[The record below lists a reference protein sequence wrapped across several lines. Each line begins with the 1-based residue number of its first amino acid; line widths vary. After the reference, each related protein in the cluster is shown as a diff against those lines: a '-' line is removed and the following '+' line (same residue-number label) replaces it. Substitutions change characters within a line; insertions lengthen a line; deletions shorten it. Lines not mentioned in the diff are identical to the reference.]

1 MKKAFLT
8 ILLAAVIGIGVSS
21 LAGAGQNP
29 LVSLGERGA
38 TDTTPKVLKMHR
50 DPSMASERAR
60 GGVRLGYFVSTPQT
74 VPANGSASYVARC
87 LGRARVVDGG
97 FNSDGY
103 VYAEQLTAID
113 SKTYA
118 YRVRDALGVTGTAT
132 FSITCI
138 R

>member
-1 MKKAFLT
+1 MKKAVLT
-8 ILLAAVIGIGVSS
+8 IVLAAVIGIGVTS

-29 LVSLGERGA
+29 LVSLGEREN

-50 DPSMASERAR
+50 APAMASQRAR
-60 GGVRLGYFVSTPQT
+60 GGPRLGYFVSAPQS
-74 VPANGSASYVARC
+74 VPAGGSVSFVARC

-97 FNSDGY
+97 FNTDGGI
-103 VYAEQLTAID
+103 YADQLTAID

-118 YRVRDALGVTGTAT
+118 YRVRDTLGVTGAAT

>member
-8 ILLAAVIGIGVSS
+8 ILLTAAIGIGVSS

-29 LVSLGERGA
+29 LLSLGDREA

-50 DPSMASERAR
+50 DPAMASQRAR
-60 GGVRLGYFVSTPQT
+60 GGPRLGYFVSAPQT
-74 VPANGSASYVARC
+74 VPANGSVSFVARC

-103 VYAEQLTAID
+103 IYADQLTATD

-118 YRVRDALGVTGTAT
+118 YRVRDTLGVTGTAV